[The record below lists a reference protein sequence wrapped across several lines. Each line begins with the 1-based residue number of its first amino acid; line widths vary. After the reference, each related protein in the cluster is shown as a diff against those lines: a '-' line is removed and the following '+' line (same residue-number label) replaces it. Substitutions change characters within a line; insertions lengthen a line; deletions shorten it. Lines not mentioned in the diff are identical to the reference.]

1 MGEFLAEEEGLEPPS
16 LTAAVFKTADLPI
29 SLFLQ
34 GNTRIEKIELFC
46 QAMLEKH
53 RRLFKFYNMK
63 EPNEKQ
69 ALESQKILDLLFSYM
84 PKIAAERK
92 MDNLLVLMADLGR
105 SIVSADRCSLWLVDE
120 DRGELWTK
128 VAHGVS
134 ELRLPIDA
142 GFVGYSVK
150 TAEPLL
156 IKDAYQDPRFDRR
169 SDEKTHYRTTSVM
182 TVPLMDSAGNVMGVF
197 QAINKQG
204 QDELGEAAVFSVQDL
219 ERLRLTA
226 VYSAKTVESAM
237 LNMELEAT
245 QREIIHILGE
255 VSEYRSEETG
265 DHIQRVAEI
274 SYMLAKF
281 LGLPEDESERIRLA
295 APMHDL
301 GKVGIPDAILNK
313 PGRFTDDEY
322 TIMKT
327 HSEIGYNMLHNSK
340 RKLLRFAAEI
350 ARSHHERWDGRGY
363 PKGIAGEDIPL
374 AGRICSVADVLDA
387 LSSPR
392 CYKQPWPEDKVKE
405 EFQKQRGGQFQPE
418 LVDVLME
425 HWDEIYL
432 LYRHDLD

>member
-1 MGEFLAEEEGLEPPS
+1 M
-16 LTAAVFKTADLPI
+16 T
-29 SLFLQ
+29 
-34 GNTRIEKIELFC
+34 ELDER
-46 QAMLEKH
+46 QVV
-53 RRLFKFYNMK
+53 
-63 EPNEKQ
+63 
-69 ALESQKILDLLFSYM
+69 ESQRILELLFAYM

-92 MDNLLVLMADLGR
+92 MDGLLILMADLGR
-105 SIVSADRCSLWLVDE
+105 SIVAADRCSLWLVDN

-134 ELRLPIDA
+134 ELRIPHDA

-150 TAEPLL
+150 TGEPLL

-182 TVPLMDSAGNVMGVF
+182 TVPLMNSAGNVMGVF

-204 QDELGEAAVFSVQDL
+204 TNEQGEAAVFSIQDL
-219 ERLRLTA
+219 ERLSLTA

-255 VSEYRSEETG
+255 VSEYRSQETG

-281 LGLPEDESERIRLA
+281 LGLPEVEVERIRLA

-322 TIMKT
+322 AIMKT

-425 HWDEIYL
+425 HWDEIYR
-432 LYRHDLD
+432 LYRHDPD

>member
-1 MGEFLAEEEGLEPPS
+1 MAEL
-16 LTAAVFKTADLPI
+16 D
-29 SLFLQ
+29 
-34 GNTRIEKIELFC
+34 
-46 QAMLEKH
+46 
-53 RRLFKFYNMK
+53 
-63 EPNEKQ
+63 EKQ
-69 ALESQKILDLLFSYM
+69 VVESQRILELLFTYM

-92 MDNLLVLMADLGR
+92 MDSLLVLMADLGR
-105 SIVSADRCSLWLVDE
+105 SIVAADRCSLWLVDE
-120 DRGELWTK
+120 DSGELWTK

-134 ELRLPIDA
+134 ELRIPYNA
-142 GFVGYSVK
+142 GFVGYSVR

-182 TVPLMDSAGNVMGVF
+182 TVPLLNSSGRVMGVF

-204 QDELGEAAVFSVQDL
+204 ENEQGEAAVFSVQDL
-219 ERLRLTA
+219 ERLSLTA

-255 VSEYRSEETG
+255 VSEYRSQETG

-281 LGLPEDESERIRLA
+281 LGLPENEVERIRLA

-322 TIMKT
+322 AIMKT

-340 RKLLRFAAEI
+340 RKLLRFAADI

-363 PKGIAGEDIPL
+363 PKGLAAEEIPL
-374 AGRICSVADVLDA
+374 AGRICAVADVLDA

-392 CYKQPWPEDKVKE
+392 CYKQPWPEEKVKE

-425 HWDEIYL
+425 HWDEIYS
-432 LYRHDLD
+432 LYRRNSD

>member
-1 MGEFLAEEEGLEPPS
+1 M
-16 LTAAVFKTADLPI
+16 D
-29 SLFLQ
+29 
-34 GNTRIEKIELFC
+34 
-46 QAMLEKH
+46 
-53 RRLFKFYNMK
+53 
-63 EPNEKQ
+63 EKQ
-69 ALESQKILDLLFSYM
+69 VVESQRILELLFAYM

-92 MDNLLVLMADLGR
+92 MDSLLVLMADLGR
-105 SIVSADRCSLWLVDE
+105 SIVAADRCSLWLVDE
-120 DRGELWTK
+120 DSGELWTK

-134 ELRLPIDA
+134 ELRIPYNA
-142 GFVGYSVK
+142 GFVGYSVR
-150 TAEPLL
+150 TGEPLL

-169 SDEKTHYRTTSVM
+169 SDEKTHYRTTSVL
-182 TVPLMDSAGNVMGVF
+182 TVPLMNSAGRVMGVY
-197 QAINKQG
+197 QAINKHGENEQ
-204 QDELGEAAVFSVQDL
+204 GEAGVFSIQDL
-219 ERLRLTA
+219 ERLSLTA

-255 VSEYRSEETG
+255 VSEYRSQETG

-274 SYMLAKF
+274 SYMLAGF
-281 LGLPEDESERIRLA
+281 LGLPENEVERIRLA

-322 TIMKT
+322 AIMKT

-340 RKLLRFAAEI
+340 RKLLRFAADI

-363 PKGIAGEDIPL
+363 PKGLAGEEIPL

-392 CYKQPWPEDKVKE
+392 CYKQPWPEEKVKE

-425 HWDEIYL
+425 HWDEIYS
-432 LYRHDLD
+432 LYRRQDS

>member
-1 MGEFLAEEEGLEPPS
+1 MTGL
-16 LTAAVFKTADLPI
+16 D
-29 SLFLQ
+29 
-34 GNTRIEKIELFC
+34 EKEVV
-46 QAMLEKH
+46 
-53 RRLFKFYNMK
+53 
-63 EPNEKQ
+63 
-69 ALESQKILDLLFSYM
+69 ESQRILELLFAYM

-92 MDNLLVLMADLGR
+92 MDSLLVLMADLGR
-105 SIVSADRCSLWLVDE
+105 SIVAADRCSLWLVDN

-134 ELRLPIDA
+134 ELRIPHDA

-150 TAEPLL
+150 TGEPLL

-182 TVPLMDSAGNVMGVF
+182 TVPLMNSAGNVMGVF

-204 QDELGEAAVFSVQDL
+204 TNEQGEAAVFSIQDL
-219 ERLRLTA
+219 ERLSLTA

-255 VSEYRSEETG
+255 VSEYRSQETG

-281 LGLPEDESERIRLA
+281 LGLPEVEVERIRLA

-322 TIMKT
+322 AIMKT

-340 RKLLRFAAEI
+340 RQLLRFAAEI
-350 ARSHHERWDGRGY
+350 SRSHHERWDGRGY
-363 PKGIAGEDIPL
+363 PRGIAGEEIPL
-374 AGRICSVADVLDA
+374 AGRICSVADVRDA

-392 CYKQPWPEDKVKE
+392 CYKQPWPEEKVKE
-405 EFQKQRGGQFQPE
+405 EFLKQRGAQFQPE

-425 HWDEIYL
+425 HWDEIYS
-432 LYRHDLD
+432 LYRRNSD

>member
-1 MGEFLAEEEGLEPPS
+1 MTGI
-16 LTAAVFKTADLPI
+16 D
-29 SLFLQ
+29 
-34 GNTRIEKIELFC
+34 
-46 QAMLEKH
+46 
-53 RRLFKFYNMK
+53 
-63 EPNEKQ
+63 EKQ
-69 ALESQKILDLLFSYM
+69 AVESRQILQLLFSYM

-120 DRGELWTK
+120 DSGVLWTK

-134 ELRLPIDA
+134 ELRIPRNA
-142 GFVGYSVK
+142 GFVGYSVR
-150 TAEPLL
+150 TGEPLL
-156 IKDAYQDPRFDRR
+156 IEDAYQDPRFDRR

-182 TVPLMDSAGNVMGVF
+182 TVPLMNSSGNVMGVF

-204 QDELGEAAVFSVQDL
+204 KNERGEAAVFSIQDL
-219 ERLRLTA
+219 ERLSLTA

-255 VSEYRSEETG
+255 VSEYRSQETG

-274 SYMLAKF
+274 SFMLAKF
-281 LGLPEDESERIRLA
+281 LGLPEDEVEQIRLA
-295 APMHDL
+295 SPMHDL

-322 TIMKT
+322 AIMKT
-327 HSEIGYNMLHNSK
+327 HSEIGYTMLRNSK

-350 ARSHHERWDGRGY
+350 ARSHHERWDGKGY
-363 PKGIAGEDIPL
+363 PAGIKGEEIPL

-392 CYKQPWPEDKVKE
+392 CYKQPWPEEKVKA
-405 EFQKQRGGQFQPE
+405 EFLKQRGAQFQPE
-418 LVDVLME
+418 LVDVLID
-425 HWDEIYL
+425 HWDELYG
-432 LYRHDLD
+432 LYRRES

>member
-1 MGEFLAEEEGLEPPS
+1 M
-16 LTAAVFKTADLPI
+16 TD
-29 SLFLQ
+29 
-34 GNTRIEKIELFC
+34 
-46 QAMLEKH
+46 MD
-53 RRLFKFYNMK
+53 
-63 EPNEKQ
+63 EKQ
-69 ALESQKILDLLFSYM
+69 VVESQRILELLFAYM

-92 MDNLLVLMADLGR
+92 MDSLLVLMADLGR
-105 SIVSADRCSLWLVDE
+105 SIVAADRCSLWLVDE
-120 DRGELWTK
+120 DSGELWTK

-134 ELRLPIDA
+134 ELRIPYNA
-142 GFVGYSVK
+142 GFVGYSVR
-150 TAEPLL
+150 TGEPLL

-169 SDEKTHYRTTSVM
+169 SDEKTHYRTTSVL
-182 TVPLMDSAGNVMGVF
+182 TVPLMNSAGRVMGVY
-197 QAINKQG
+197 QAINKHGENEQ
-204 QDELGEAAVFSVQDL
+204 GEAGVFSIQDL
-219 ERLRLTA
+219 ERLSLTA

-255 VSEYRSEETG
+255 VSEYRSQETG

-274 SYMLAKF
+274 SYMLAGF
-281 LGLPEDESERIRLA
+281 LGLPENEVERIRLA

-322 TIMKT
+322 AIMKT

-340 RKLLRFAAEI
+340 RKLLRFAADI

-363 PKGIAGEDIPL
+363 PKGLAGEEIPL

-392 CYKQPWPEDKVKE
+392 CYKQPWPEEKVKE

-425 HWDEIYL
+425 HWDEIYS
-432 LYRHDLD
+432 LYRRQDS

>member
-1 MGEFLAEEEGLEPPS
+1 M
-16 LTAAVFKTADLPI
+16 TDLDD
-29 SLFLQ
+29 
-34 GNTRIEKIELFC
+34 
-46 QAMLEKH
+46 
-53 RRLFKFYNMK
+53 
-63 EPNEKQ
+63 KQ
-69 ALESQKILDLLFSYM
+69 VVESQRILELLFAYM

-92 MDNLLVLMADLGR
+92 MNGLLILMADLGR
-105 SIVSADRCSLWLVDE
+105 SIVVADRCSLWLVDN

-134 ELRLPIDA
+134 ELRIPHDA
-142 GFVGYSVK
+142 GFVGYSVR
-150 TAEPLL
+150 TGEPLL

-182 TVPLMDSAGNVMGVF
+182 TVPLMNSAGNVMGVF
-197 QAINKQG
+197 QAINKRGTNEQ
-204 QDELGEAAVFSVQDL
+204 GEAAVFSIQDL
-219 ERLRLTA
+219 ERLSLTA

-274 SYMLAKF
+274 SSMLAKF
-281 LGLPEDESERIRLA
+281 LGLPENEVERIRLA

-340 RKLLRFAAEI
+340 RQLLRFAAEI

-363 PKGIAGEDIPL
+363 PKGISGEEIPL

-392 CYKQPWPEDKVKE
+392 CYKQPWPEEKVKD
-405 EFQKQRGGQFQPE
+405 EFLKQRGAQFQPE

-425 HWDEIYL
+425 HWDEIYC
-432 LYRHDLD
+432 LYRRNFD

>member
-1 MGEFLAEEEGLEPPS
+1 M
-16 LTAAVFKTADLPI
+16 TDLDD
-29 SLFLQ
+29 
-34 GNTRIEKIELFC
+34 
-46 QAMLEKH
+46 
-53 RRLFKFYNMK
+53 
-63 EPNEKQ
+63 KQ
-69 ALESQKILDLLFSYM
+69 VVESQRILELLFAYM

-92 MDNLLVLMADLGR
+92 MDGLLILMADLGR
-105 SIVSADRCSLWLVDE
+105 SIVVADRCSLWLVDN

-134 ELRLPIDA
+134 ELRIPHDA
-142 GFVGYSVK
+142 GFVGYSVR
-150 TAEPLL
+150 TGEPLL

-182 TVPLMDSAGNVMGVF
+182 TVPLMNSAGNVMGVF
-197 QAINKQG
+197 QAINKRGTNEQ
-204 QDELGEAAVFSVQDL
+204 GEAAVFSIQDL
-219 ERLRLTA
+219 ERLSLTA

-274 SYMLAKF
+274 SSMLAKF
-281 LGLPEDESERIRLA
+281 LGLPENEVERIRLA

-340 RKLLRFAAEI
+340 RQLLRFAAEI

-363 PKGIAGEDIPL
+363 PKGISGEEIPL

-392 CYKQPWPEDKVKE
+392 CYKQPWPEEKVKD
-405 EFQKQRGGQFQPE
+405 EFLKQRGAQFQPE

-425 HWDEIYL
+425 HWDEIYC
-432 LYRHDLD
+432 LYRRNFD

>member
-1 MGEFLAEEEGLEPPS
+1 MTGL
-16 LTAAVFKTADLPI
+16 D
-29 SLFLQ
+29 
-34 GNTRIEKIELFC
+34 EKEVV
-46 QAMLEKH
+46 
-53 RRLFKFYNMK
+53 
-63 EPNEKQ
+63 
-69 ALESQKILDLLFSYM
+69 ESQRILELLFTYM

-92 MDNLLVLMADLGR
+92 MDSLLVLMADLGR
-105 SIVSADRCSLWLVDE
+105 SIVMADRCSLWLVDE
-120 DRGELWTK
+120 DSGELWTK

-134 ELRLPIDA
+134 ELRIPYNA
-142 GFVGYSVK
+142 GFVGYSVR
-150 TAEPLL
+150 TGEPLL

-169 SDEKTHYRTTSVM
+169 SDEKTHYRTTSVL
-182 TVPLMDSAGNVMGVF
+182 TVPLMNSAGGVMGVY

-204 QDELGEAAVFSVQDL
+204 ENELGETGVFSIQDL
-219 ERLRLTA
+219 ERLSLTA

-255 VSEYRSEETG
+255 VSEYRSQETG

-274 SYMLAKF
+274 SCMLAKF
-281 LGLPEDESERIRLA
+281 LELPETEVERIRLA
-295 APMHDL
+295 TPMHDL

-363 PKGIAGEDIPL
+363 PKGLAGEEIPL
-374 AGRICSVADVLDA
+374 AGRICSIADVLDA

-392 CYKQPWPEDKVKE
+392 CYKQPWPEEKVKD
-405 EFQKQRGGQFQPE
+405 EFLKQRGGQFQPE

-425 HWDEIYL
+425 HWDEIYSH
-432 LYRHDLD
+432 YRR

>member
-1 MGEFLAEEEGLEPPS
+1 MTGL
-16 LTAAVFKTADLPI
+16 D
-29 SLFLQ
+29 
-34 GNTRIEKIELFC
+34 EKEVV
-46 QAMLEKH
+46 
-53 RRLFKFYNMK
+53 
-63 EPNEKQ
+63 
-69 ALESQKILDLLFSYM
+69 ESQRILELLFAYM

-92 MDNLLVLMADLGR
+92 MDSLLVLMADLGR
-105 SIVSADRCSLWLVDE
+105 SIVMADRCSLWLVDE
-120 DRGELWTK
+120 DGGELWTK

-134 ELRLPIDA
+134 ELRIPYNA
-142 GFVGYSVK
+142 GFVGYSVR
-150 TAEPLL
+150 TGEPLL

-169 SDEKTHYRTTSVM
+169 SDEKTHYRTTSVL
-182 TVPLMDSAGNVMGVF
+182 TVPLMDSAGGVMGVY

-204 QDELGEAAVFSVQDL
+204 ENELGESGVFSVKDL
-219 ERLRLTA
+219 ERLSLTA

-255 VSEYRSEETG
+255 VSEYRSQETG

-274 SYMLAKF
+274 SCMLAKF
-281 LGLPEDESERIRLA
+281 LKLPENEVERIRLA
-295 APMHDL
+295 TPMHDL

-363 PKGIAGEDIPL
+363 PKGLAGEEIPL
-374 AGRICSVADVLDA
+374 AGRICSIADVLDA

-392 CYKQPWPEDKVKE
+392 CYKQPWPEEKVKD
-405 EFQKQRGGQFQPE
+405 EFLKQRGGQFQPE

-425 HWDEIYL
+425 HWDEIYSH
-432 LYRHDLD
+432 YRR

>member
-1 MGEFLAEEEGLEPPS
+1 M
-16 LTAAVFKTADLPI
+16 TDLDD
-29 SLFLQ
+29 
-34 GNTRIEKIELFC
+34 
-46 QAMLEKH
+46 
-53 RRLFKFYNMK
+53 
-63 EPNEKQ
+63 KQ
-69 ALESQKILDLLFSYM
+69 VVESQRILELLFAYM

-92 MDNLLVLMADLGR
+92 MDGLLILMADLGR
-105 SIVSADRCSLWLVDE
+105 SIVAADRCSLWLVDN

-134 ELRLPIDA
+134 ELRIPHDA
-142 GFVGYSVK
+142 GFVGYSVR
-150 TAEPLL
+150 TGEPLL

-182 TVPLMDSAGNVMGVF
+182 TVPLMNSAGNVMGVF
-197 QAINKQG
+197 QAINKRGTNEQ
-204 QDELGEAAVFSVQDL
+204 GEAAVFSIQDL
-219 ERLRLTA
+219 ERLSLTA

-274 SYMLAKF
+274 SSMLAKF
-281 LGLPEDESERIRLA
+281 LGLPENEVERIRLA
-295 APMHDL
+295 SPMHDL

-340 RKLLRFAAEI
+340 RQLLRFAAEI

-363 PKGIAGEDIPL
+363 PKGISGEEIPL

-392 CYKQPWPEDKVKE
+392 CYKQPWPEEKVKE
-405 EFQKQRGGQFQPE
+405 EFLKQRGAQFQPE

-425 HWDEIYL
+425 HWDEIYC
-432 LYRHDLD
+432 LYRRNFD

>member
-1 MGEFLAEEEGLEPPS
+1 M
-16 LTAAVFKTADLPI
+16 T
-29 SLFLQ
+29 
-34 GNTRIEKIELFC
+34 ELD
-46 QAMLEKH
+46 
-53 RRLFKFYNMK
+53 
-63 EPNEKQ
+63 EKQ
-69 ALESQKILDLLFSYM
+69 AVESQRILDLLFAYM

-92 MDNLLVLMADLGR
+92 MDGLLILMADLGR
-105 SIVSADRCSLWLVDE
+105 SIVSADRCSLWLVDN

-134 ELRLPIDA
+134 ELRIPKDA
-142 GFVGYSVK
+142 GFVGYSVR
-150 TAEPLL
+150 TGEPLL
-156 IKDAYQDPRFDRR
+156 VKDAYQDPRFDHR

-204 QDELGEAAVFSVQDL
+204 QNELGETAVFSVQDL

-245 QREIIHILGE
+245 QQEIIHILGE

-274 SYMLAKF
+274 SGILARYF
-281 LGLPEDESERIRLA
+281 GLPDKEVERIRLA

-313 PGRFTDDEY
+313 PGRFTEEEY
-322 TIMKT
+322 TVMKK
-327 HSEIGYNMLHNSK
+327 HSEIGYNMLCGSK
-340 RKLLRFAAEI
+340 RKLLRFAASI
-350 ARSHHERWDGRGY
+350 ARSHHERWDGHGY
-363 PKGIAGEDIPL
+363 PDGIAGEDIPL

-392 CYKQPWPEDKVKE
+392 CYKQPWPEDKVKA
-405 EFQKQRGGQFQPE
+405 EFLKQRGSQFQPE

-425 HWDEIYL
+425 HWDEIYS
-432 LYRHDLD
+432 LYRHNPN

>member
-1 MGEFLAEEEGLEPPS
+1 M
-16 LTAAVFKTADLPI
+16 TDLDD
-29 SLFLQ
+29 
-34 GNTRIEKIELFC
+34 
-46 QAMLEKH
+46 
-53 RRLFKFYNMK
+53 
-63 EPNEKQ
+63 KQ
-69 ALESQKILDLLFSYM
+69 VVESQRILELLFAYM

-92 MDNLLVLMADLGR
+92 MDGLLILMADLGR
-105 SIVSADRCSLWLVDE
+105 SIVVADRCSLWLVDN

-134 ELRLPIDA
+134 ELRIPHDA
-142 GFVGYSVK
+142 GFVGYSVR
-150 TAEPLL
+150 TGEPLL

-182 TVPLMDSAGNVMGVF
+182 TVPLMNSAGNVMGVF
-197 QAINKQG
+197 QAINKRGTNEQ
-204 QDELGEAAVFSVQDL
+204 GEAAVFSIQDL
-219 ERLRLTA
+219 ERLSLTA

-274 SYMLAKF
+274 SSMLAKF
-281 LGLPEDESERIRLA
+281 LGLPENEVERIRLA

-340 RKLLRFAAEI
+340 RQLLRFAAEI
-350 ARSHHERWDGRGY
+350 ARSHHERWDGLGY
-363 PKGIAGEDIPL
+363 PKGISGEEIPL

-392 CYKQPWPEDKVKE
+392 CYKQPWPEEKVKD
-405 EFQKQRGGQFQPE
+405 EFLKQRGAQFQPE

-425 HWDEIYL
+425 HWDEIYC
-432 LYRHDLD
+432 LYRRNFD

>member
-1 MGEFLAEEEGLEPPS
+1 MTGL
-16 LTAAVFKTADLPI
+16 D
-29 SLFLQ
+29 
-34 GNTRIEKIELFC
+34 EKEVV
-46 QAMLEKH
+46 
-53 RRLFKFYNMK
+53 
-63 EPNEKQ
+63 
-69 ALESQKILDLLFSYM
+69 ESQRILELLFAYM

-92 MDNLLVLMADLGR
+92 MDSLLVLMADLGR
-105 SIVSADRCSLWLVDE
+105 SIVMADRCSLWLVDE
-120 DRGELWTK
+120 DSGELWTK

-134 ELRLPIDA
+134 ELRIPYNA
-142 GFVGYSVK
+142 GFVGYSVR
-150 TAEPLL
+150 TGEPLL

-169 SDEKTHYRTTSVM
+169 SDEKTHYRTTSVL
-182 TVPLMDSAGNVMGVF
+182 TVPLMNSAGGVMGVY

-204 QDELGEAAVFSVQDL
+204 ENELGETGVFSIQDL
-219 ERLRLTA
+219 ERLSLTA

-255 VSEYRSEETG
+255 VSEYRSQETG

-274 SYMLAKF
+274 SCMLAKF
-281 LGLPEDESERIRLA
+281 LELPETEVERIRLA
-295 APMHDL
+295 TPMHDL

-363 PKGIAGEDIPL
+363 PKGLAGEEIPL
-374 AGRICSVADVLDA
+374 AGRICSIADVLDA
-387 LSSPR
+387 LV
-392 CYKQPWPEDKVKE
+392 QPYGLKMICHIP
-405 EFQKQRGGQFQPE
+405 
-418 LVDVLME
+418 
-425 HWDEIYL
+425 L
-432 LYRHDLD
+432 LSI

>member
-1 MGEFLAEEEGLEPPS
+1 MTGL
-16 LTAAVFKTADLPI
+16 D
-29 SLFLQ
+29 
-34 GNTRIEKIELFC
+34 EKEVV
-46 QAMLEKH
+46 
-53 RRLFKFYNMK
+53 
-63 EPNEKQ
+63 
-69 ALESQKILDLLFSYM
+69 ESQRILELLFAYM

-92 MDNLLVLMADLGR
+92 MDSLLVLMADLGR
-105 SIVSADRCSLWLVDE
+105 SIVMADGCSLWLVDE
-120 DRGELWTK
+120 DSGELWTK

-134 ELRLPIDA
+134 ELRIPYNA
-142 GFVGYSVK
+142 GFVGYSVR
-150 TAEPLL
+150 TGEPLL

-169 SDEKTHYRTTSVM
+169 SDEKTHYRTTSVL
-182 TVPLMDSAGNVMGVF
+182 TVPLMDSAGGVMGVY

-204 QDELGEAAVFSVQDL
+204 ENELGETGVFSIQDL
-219 ERLRLTA
+219 ERLSLTA

-255 VSEYRSEETG
+255 VSEYRSQETG

-274 SYMLAKF
+274 SCMLAKF
-281 LGLPEDESERIRLA
+281 LELPENEVERIRLA
-295 APMHDL
+295 TPMHDL
-301 GKVGIPDAILNK
+301 WKVGIPDAILNK

-363 PKGIAGEDIPL
+363 PKGLAGEEIPL
-374 AGRICSVADVLDA
+374 AGRICSIADVLDA

-392 CYKQPWPEDKVKE
+392 CYKQPWPEEKVKD
-405 EFQKQRGGQFQPE
+405 EFLKQRGGQFQPE

-425 HWDEIYL
+425 HWDEIYSH
-432 LYRHDLD
+432 YRR